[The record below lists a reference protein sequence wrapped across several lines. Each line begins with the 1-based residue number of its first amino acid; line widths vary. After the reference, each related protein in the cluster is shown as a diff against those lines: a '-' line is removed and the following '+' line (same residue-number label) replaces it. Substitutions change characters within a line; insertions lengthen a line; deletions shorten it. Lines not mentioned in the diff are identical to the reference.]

1 VSTRRALGAPP
12 SPLWGG
18 VGGGGRAAGRMC
30 PTDYRYAPSDLNR
43 APDFSAD
50 ILYVVG
56 GLYGNLAALR
66 KIEWLAC
73 RERQPVTIVFNG
85 DFHWFDAEPDW
96 FAAIEKG
103 VARHRAIRGNV
114 ETEIARAGDIGAGCG
129 CAYPESV
136 DEGVVTRSNE
146 ILADLRRAVSNAGT
160 TAHLATLPMHL
171 VAKVGT
177 KRVGIVHGDTASLA
191 GWRFAQYA
199 LDDPANTAWLNDIQV
214 QSAIDIFASTHT
226 CLAALRDFDLPSG
239 HLTVINNGSAGMAN
253 FTGATYG
260 LISRIATMPCPHQTL
275 YGVARD
281 GVFADALAVEF
292 DLDEFL
298 ARFDKRWPQ
307 GSCAYTSYFER
318 IVSGPDYTPYQATG
332 RDRLTA

>member
-1 VSTRRALGAPP
+1 
-12 SPLWGG
+12 
-18 VGGGGRAAGRMC
+18 MC
-30 PTDYRYAPSDLNR
+30 PTDYRYSPSVLNR

-56 GLYGNLAALR
+56 GLYGNLAALK

-73 RERQPVTIVFNG
+73 RERHPVTVVFNG

-146 ILADLRRAVSNAGT
+146 ILADVLHAASDAGRPS
-160 TAHLATLPMHL
+160 HLAALPMHL
-171 VAKVGT
+171 VASVGT
-177 KRVGIVHGDTASLA
+177 KRVGIVHGDAASLA
-191 GWRFAQYA
+191 GWRFAHDA
-199 LDDPANTAWLNDIQV
+199 LDDPANNAWRDDIRAK
-214 QSAIDIFASTHT
+214 SAVDIFASTHT
-226 CLAALRDFDLPSG
+226 CLAALRGFDLPSG
-239 HLTVINNGSAGMAN
+239 HLTVINNGAAGMAN
-253 FTGATYG
+253 FAGTTHG
-260 LISRIATMPCPHQTL
+260 LISRIATVPCPHQTS
-275 YGVARD
+275 YGAARD
-281 GVFADALAVEF
+281 GVFVDALAVEF

-298 ARFDKRWPQ
+298 ARFDRRWPK
-307 GSCAYTSYFER
+307 GSAAHTSYRGR
-318 IVSGPDYTPYQATG
+318 IIGGPDYTPDQAMG
-332 RDRLTA
+332 RDRLPA

>member
-1 VSTRRALGAPP
+1 
-12 SPLWGG
+12 
-18 VGGGGRAAGRMC
+18 MC
-30 PTDYRYAPSDLNR
+30 PTDYRYSPAILNR
-43 APDFSAD
+43 ASDVSAD

-56 GLYGNLAALR
+56 GLYGNLAALK

-85 DFHWFDAEPDW
+85 DFHWFDAEPEW

-146 ILADLRRAVSNAGT
+146 ILTDLRQAASDTGM
-160 TAHLATLPMHL
+160 TAHLAALPMHL
-171 VAKVGT
+171 TARVGD
-177 KRVGIVHGDTASLA
+177 KHVGIVHGDAASLA
-191 GWRFAQYA
+191 GWRFAHDA
-199 LDDPANTAWLNDIQV
+199 LDDAANSAWRDDIRAKSGV
-214 QSAIDIFASTHT
+214 DIFACTHT

-239 HLTVINNGSAGMAN
+239 HLTVINNGAAGMAN
-253 FTGATYG
+253 FAGATHG
-260 LISRIATMPCPHQTL
+260 LVSRIATVPCPHPTL

-281 GVFADALAVEF
+281 GVFVDALAVEF

-298 ARFDKRWPQ
+298 AQFEMRWPK
-307 GSCAYTSYFER
+307 GSSARTSYHER
-318 IVSGPDYTPYQATG
+318 ITRGPSYTPDQAMG

>member
-1 VSTRRALGAPP
+1 
-12 SPLWGG
+12 
-18 VGGGGRAAGRMC
+18 MC
-30 PTDYRYAPSDLNR
+30 PTDYRYSPTVLDR
-43 APDFSAD
+43 APDFTAD

-56 GLYGNLAALR
+56 GLYGNLAALK

-73 RERQPVTIVFNG
+73 RERRPVTIVFNG

-136 DEGVVTRSNE
+136 DDGVVTRSNE
-146 ILADLRRAVSNAGT
+146 ILADLRVAASKAGM
-160 TAHLATLPMHL
+160 TAHLAALPMHL
-171 VAKVGT
+171 VARVGT
-177 KRVGIVHGDTASLA
+177 KRVGIVHGDAASLA
-191 GWRFAQYA
+191 GWRFAHDA
-199 LDDPANTAWLNDIQV
+199 LDDPANNAWRDDIRAT
-214 QSAIDIFASTHT
+214 SAVDIFASTHT

-239 HLTVINNGSAGMAN
+239 HLTVINNGAAGMAN
-253 FTGATYG
+253 FAGTTHG
-260 LISRIATMPCPHQTL
+260 LISRIATVPCPHQTP
-275 YGVARD
+275 YGTARD
-281 GVFADALAVEF
+281 GVFVDALAVEF

-298 ARFDKRWPQ
+298 ARFGKRWPN
-307 GSCAYTSYFER
+307 GSAAHTSYRAR
-318 IVSGPDYTPYQATG
+318 IIGGPDYTPDQAIG